1 MKKIFLLFSVLAF
14 SLMSF
19 VQDDIISEEEGMT
32 VVNTST
38 LCKGV
43 KGYVDGTPVKIY
55 IKDGSI
61 VKVKPLR
68 TKETPGYYATVKK
81 AMLTQWVG
89 MTTKKAAKEKV
100 DGVTGATMSSDC
112 LLKNVQKGCEYY
124 NKSKKK

>member
-1 MKKIFLLFSVLAF
+1 
-14 SLMSF
+14 MSF

-38 LCKGV
+38 LCKDV

-68 TKETPGYYATVKK
+68 TKETPGYYAKVKK